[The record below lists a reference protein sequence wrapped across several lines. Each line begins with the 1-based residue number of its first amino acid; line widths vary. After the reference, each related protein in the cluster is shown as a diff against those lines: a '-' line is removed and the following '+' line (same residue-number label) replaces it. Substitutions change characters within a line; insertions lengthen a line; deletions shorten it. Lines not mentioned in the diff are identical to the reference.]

1 MQVSLEWL
9 NEYVDL
15 EGIEPELIAHKL
27 TMSGLEVEEIE
38 IKKPNFTNII
48 TALIKKI
55 DNHPN
60 ADKLHLVTVDTG
72 LDGTRTVVCGAQNIK
87 EGQIIPYASVGSKV
101 FSRKTG
107 EIFELTPAVIRGVES
122 QGMLCSQ
129 DELGLDGMQKEDGIL
144 ILNNPALSLGEIP
157 LGEKLEKVLN
167 LHNET
172 VFHLAPTANRG
183 DQMSVIGVARELCAL
198 FNKKL
203 KFSPLSA
210 TKDATTDKFEV
221 EILDDETCKYYSAAI
236 LKDIKIKPAPDF
248 IQRRVAAAGMRPI
261 NNVVDITNYVMLELG
276 TPLHAFDFDKLNNYL
291 CVRYAK
297 EGEKLVTIDE
307 VERDLTDKTVV
318 IATKEEPVCIAGVF
332 GGYNSEIDDNTKN
345 IALEAAFF
353 TSHTNRKSARSVGYR
368 SEASA
373 RFERGVDIEL
383 VQMGLMQAVNLL
395 IKYADAKFEGMAE
408 CGNNKKE
415 DIEITLRGSEI
426 KRILG
431 IEIEQ
436 AKCVEI
442 LENLGFELLGKNEIA
457 AKFKVPSYRTNDV
470 TREIDLIE
478 EVARISGYDNIPPTL
493 MNITEGATI
502 TPEQKTL
509 KAINEM
515 FLNLGFDEIVTSS
528 LVGDNLY
535 REYMCELDN
544 NTALKVKNPQ
554 SEDATTLRQRLMPNL
569 LNVVKLNFDMAN
581 KNFRLYE
588 IGKVF
593 NIKEEATEDYSG
605 VEERRKLS
613 GCIFGNINNELWTKT
628 GVPDFYTMKGVI
640 ENLVD
645 ILGLERRIVYSPL
658 KDADNYKFMHPYQSA
673 TVELLGKHPVNIGY
687 FGKLHP
693 VLADKMKLNQ
703 DLFVFELDLE
713 EILASMNYNNTARYK
728 KLPQTTPITRDI
740 AFTTDKNTTNSN
752 ILKAIKKFSDKN
764 IFKSAKVFDIYEGS
778 NIDADKKSMAY
789 RITLQDE
796 EKTLTD
802 EIIENEISKIKAG
815 LEKTFEGL
823 SFRQ

>member
-15 EGIEPELIAHKL
+15 NGIEPELIAHKL

-38 IKKPNFTNII
+38 HKKPNFTNII

-72 LDGTRTVVCGAQNIK
+72 NGTKTVVCSAQNIK

-101 FSRKTG
+101 YSRKTG
-107 EIFELTPAVIRGVES
+107 ELFELTPAVIRGVQSE
-122 QGMLCSQ
+122 GMLCSQ

-144 ILNNPALSLGEIP
+144 ILNNPALGLGEIC
-157 LGEKLEKVLN
+157 LGEKLEKILN
-167 LHNET
+167 LNDEII
-172 VFHLAPTANRG
+172 FHVAPTANRG
-183 DQMSVIGVARELCAL
+183 DEMSVIGIARELSAL

-210 TKDATTDKFEV
+210 TKDTTTDNFKV
-221 EILDDETCKYYSAAI
+221 EILDNETCKYYSVA
-236 LKDIKIKPAPDF
+236 LLDDIKIKPAPDF
-248 IQRRVAAAGMRPI
+248 IQRRISACGMRPI
-261 NNVVDITNYVMLELG
+261 NNIVDITNYVMLELG
-276 TPLHAFDFDKLNNYL
+276 TPLHAFDFDKLDNYL

-307 VERDLTDKTVV
+307 VERNLTNQTVV
-318 IATKEEPVCIAGVF
+318 IAKKDEPVCLAGVF
-332 GGYNSEIDDNTKN
+332 GGNNSEIDDNTKN
-345 IALEAAFF
+345 IVLEAAFF

-373 RFERGVDIEL
+373 RFERGVNIEL

-395 IKYADAKFEGMAE
+395 IKYADAKFKGITE

-436 AKCVEI
+436 AKCLEI
-442 LENLGFELLGKNEIA
+442 LQNLGFELLGKNEIA

-493 MNITEGATI
+493 MNISEGATI
-502 TPEQKTL
+502 TEEQRIL
-509 KAINEM
+509 KSINEM

-535 REYMCELDN
+535 KEFMTQLELK
-544 NTALKVKNPQ
+544 TALRVKNPQ
-554 SEDATTLRQRLMPNL
+554 SEDATTLRQQLMPNL
-569 LNVVKLNFDMAN
+569 LSVAKLNFDMAN

-588 IGKVF
+588 IGRTY
-593 NIKEEATEDYSG
+593 NIEKEATEDCSG
-605 VEERRKLS
+605 VKETRKIS
-613 GCIFGNINNELWTKT
+613 GCIFGNINNELWNKKDT
-628 GVPDFYTMKGVI
+628 PDFYTLKGVI
-640 ENLVD
+640 ENLFD
-645 ILGLERRIVYSPL
+645 ILNLEKRIVYSQL
-658 KDADNYKFMHPYQSA
+658 KNADNFKFMHPYQSA
-673 TVELLGKHPVNIGY
+673 TIELLGKNPINIGY
-687 FGKLHP
+687 FGKIHP
-693 VLADKMKLNQ
+693 VLCDKMKFNQ
-703 DLFVFELDLE
+703 DLFVFELDLDA
-713 EILASMNYNNTARYK
+713 ILSAINNSGPVKYK
-728 KLPQTTPITRDI
+728 KLPQTFPITRDI
-740 AFTTDKNTTNSN
+740 AFIADKNITNSE
-752 ILKAIKKFSDKN
+752 ILKTIKKFSDKN
-764 IFKSAKVFDIYEGS
+764 IFKGAKIFDIYEGN
-778 NIDADKKSMAY
+778 NIEENKRSLAY

-802 EIIENEISKIKAG
+802 DIIENEISKIKSG
-815 LEKTFEGL
+815 LEKTFESL
-823 SFRQ
+823 NFRK

>member
-15 EGIEPELIAHKL
+15 DGIEPELIAHKL

-38 IKKPNFTNII
+38 HKKANFTNII
-48 TALIKKI
+48 TAKIMKI

-60 ADKLHLVTVDTG
+60 ADKLHLVGVDIG
-72 LDGTRTVVCGAQNIK
+72 DSIKTVVCGAQNIK
-87 EGQIIPYASVGSKV
+87 EGQIIPYASVRSKV

-107 EIFELTPAVIRGVES
+107 ELFELTPAVIRGVES

-129 DELGLDGMQKEDGIL
+129 DELGLEAMQKEDGIL
-144 ILNNPALSLGEIP
+144 ILNNPDLQLGEIK
-157 LGEKLEKVLN
+157 LGERLEKVLN
-167 LHNET
+167 LNDEII
-172 VFHLAPTANRG
+172 FHLAPTANRG
-183 DQMSVIGVARELCAL
+183 DEMSVIGVARELSAL

-210 TKDATTDKFEV
+210 MNDVSTDKFKV
-221 EILDDETCKYYSAAI
+221 EIIDDEACKYYSVAL

-248 IQRRVAAAGMRPI
+248 IQRRVMAAGMRPI

-276 TPLHAFDFDKLNNYL
+276 TPLHAFDFDKLDDYL

-297 EGEKLVTIDE
+297 EGEKLITIDS
-307 VERDLTDKTVV
+307 VERNLTNETVV
-318 IATKEEPVCIAGVF
+318 IAKKDEPVCIGGVF
-332 GGYNSEIDDNTKN
+332 GGFNSEIDDNTKN

-353 TSHTNRKSARSVGYR
+353 PAHTNRKSARSIGYR

-383 VQMGLMQAVNLL
+383 VQTGLMQAVNLL
-395 IKYADAKFEGMAE
+395 IKYANAKFEGMTE
-408 CGNNKKE
+408 CGSNKRD
-415 DIEITLRGSEI
+415 DIEITLRSSEI

-431 IEIEQ
+431 VEIEQ
-436 AKCVEI
+436 NKCVEI

-457 AKFKVPSYRTNDV
+457 AKFKVPSYRYNDV

-478 EVARISGYDNIPPTL
+478 EVARISGYDDIPPTL
-493 MNITEGATI
+493 MSISEGAEITE
-502 TPEQKTL
+502 EQKTI
-509 KAINEM
+509 KSINEM

-528 LVGDNLY
+528 LVGENLY
-535 REYMCELDN
+535 KEYM
-544 NTALKVKNPQ
+544 TALKADTALRVMNPQ
-554 SEDATTLRQRLMPNL
+554 SEDATTLRQQLMPNL

-593 NIKEEATEDYSG
+593 NIKKESDENHSG
-605 VEERRKLS
+605 VEEKRKIS
-613 GCIFGNINNELWTKT
+613 GCIFGNINNELWNKKDM
-628 GVPDFYTMKGVI
+628 PDFYTLKGAI
-640 ENLVD
+640 EKLFD
-645 ILGLERRIVYSPL
+645 TLGLEKRVVYSHL
-658 KDADNYKFMHPYQSA
+658 KNPDDFKFMHPYQTA
-673 TVELLGKHPVNIGY
+673 TVELLGKNSLNIGY
-687 FGKLHP
+687 FGKIHP

-703 DLFVFELDLE
+703 DLFVFEIDLE
-713 EILASMNYNNTARYK
+713 EILKSINVSGTTRYK
-728 KLPQTTPITRDI
+728 KLAQTSPISRDI
-740 AFTTDKNTTNSN
+740 AFIANKETSNSD

-764 IFKSAKVFDIYEGS
+764 IYKGAKIFDIYEGA
-778 NIDADKKSMAY
+778 NIGEGKRSVAY

-796 EKTLTD
+796 NKTLTD
-802 EIIENEISKIKAG
+802 EIIEAEISKIKTG
-815 LEKTFEGL
+815 LEKTFAGL